1 MAEGQVLP
9 PAHNL
14 TFKRIGL
21 ISSQASPSEDM
32 DELSAV
38 LRVIDDHLSM
48 RTFLVGERM
57 SLADICLAAS
67 LMLLFERGMTPGE
80 RAGFPHLLRW
90 FDTVVNQKAFVEV
103 LGTKFLYCQAV
114 QKVSDEGSSGRLFD
128 FGFPVLP
135 GLI

>member
-1 MAEGQVLP
+1 MAEGEVLP

-21 ISSQASPSEDM
+21 IHQVSSPDEDM
-32 DELSAV
+32 AELSRV

-80 RAGFPHLLRW
+80 RAGFAHLLRW

-103 LGTKFLYCQAV
+103 LGSKFVYCQAV
-114 QKVSDEGSSGRLFD
+114 KKVSDEGSGRIRRLFN
-128 FGFPVLP
+128 FGFLSCLV
-135 GLI
+135 